1 MSPREHDV
9 RWRMDEIEG
18 RSLDEHRTLLRDLRN
33 GAELSIVEGRLV
45 RGPGYGS
52 ALPATRRALARTGA
66 ILRLRQR
73 NRYFVHASGVAGR
86 DGRAVVFVGES
97 GSGKSTL
104 AFALV
109 RAGWT
114 LLGDDGVVLE
124 PGSPDTIVHGWRS
137 PLLVSA
143 SLEDFFPEL
152 RGRTE
157 ATIPGDARRRSPW
170 HAEGAS
176 RATLGALVFI
186 TQASSG
192 RLCECGES
200 EALMLL
206 VRQSPWVLLG
216 DRFTRTHFTGL
227 RRIVASA
234 PLFSFSHGP
243 EELVRVAELFESA
256 LETILPGAIT

>member
-1 MSPREHDV
+1 M

-18 RSLDEHRTLLRDLRN
+18 SSVHEDSTLLRDLRS
-33 GAELSIVEGRLV
+33 GAELSVVEGRLV
-45 RGPGYGS
+45 RGVGYG
-52 ALPATRRALARTGA
+52 AAIPTARRALARTGA

-73 NRYFVHASGVAGR
+73 NRYFVHASGVADR
-86 DGRAVVFVGES
+86 RGRAVVFVGES

-124 PGSPDTIVHGWRS
+124 PGHPATIVHGWRS

-143 SLEDFFPEL
+143 SLAGFFPEL
-152 RGRTE
+152 QHQKH
-157 ATIPGDARRRSPW
+157 ATIPGDARRRMPWYVPGSP
-170 HAEGAS
+170 

-192 RLCECGES
+192 QLLECGES
-200 EALMLL
+200 DALMLL

-216 DRFTRTHFTGL
+216 DRFSREHFAGL
-227 RRIVASA
+227 RRIVASV

-243 EELVRVAELFESA
+243 EELARVAELFESA
-256 LETILPGAIT
+256 LAPALPGAIT

>member
-1 MSPREHDV
+1 MSPRKDET

-18 RSLDEHRTLLRDLRN
+18 RSVDEDSTLLRDLRS
-33 GAELSIVEGRLV
+33 GAELSVVEGRLV
-45 RGPGYGS
+45 RGLGYGT
-52 ALPATRRALARTGA
+52 AIPKTRRALARTGA

-73 NRYFVHASGVAGR
+73 NRYFVHASGVVDR
-86 DGRAVVFVGES
+86 SGRAVVFVGES

-124 PGSPDTIVHGWRS
+124 PGQPGTIVHAWRS

-143 SLEDFFPEL
+143 TLAGFFPEL
-152 RGRTE
+152 EDQHE
-157 ATIPGDARRRSPW
+157 ATIPGDARRRMPW
-170 HAEGAS
+170 HVDGSS
-176 RATLGALVFI
+176 RARLGALVFI
-186 TQASSG
+186 TQASNG
-192 RLCECGES
+192 ALRECGES
-200 EALMLL
+200 DALMLL

-216 DRFTRTHFTGL
+216 DRFSRAHFTGL

-243 EELVRVAELFESA
+243 QELVRVAELFESA
-256 LETILPGAIT
+256 LERVLPGAIT

>member
-1 MSPREHDV
+1 
-9 RWRMDEIEG
+9 MDEIEG
-18 RSLDEHRTLLRDLRN
+18 SSVAEDSTLLRDLRS
-33 GAELSIVEGRLV
+33 GAELCIVEGRLV
-45 RGPGYGS
+45 RGAGYG
-52 ALPATRRALARTGA
+52 AAIPTRRRALARTGA

-73 NRYFVHASGVAGR
+73 NRYFVHASGVVDR
-86 DGRAVVFVGES
+86 CGRAVVFVGES

-124 PGSPDTIVHGWRS
+124 PGHGDTIVHGWRS

-143 SLEDFFPEL
+143 SLARFFPEL
-152 RGRTE
+152 REQPE
-157 ATIPGDARRRSPW
+157 ATIPGDPRRRMPRYVERS
-170 HAEGAS
+170 S
-176 RATLGALVFI
+176 RAALGALVFI
-186 TQASSG
+186 TQASAG
-192 RLCECGES
+192 HLRTCGES
-200 EALMLL
+200 DALMLL

-216 DRFTRTHFTGL
+216 DRFSREHFTGL

-243 EELVRVAELFESA
+243 AELVRVAELFESA
-256 LETILPGAIT
+256 LAPTPPGALT

>member
-1 MSPREHDV
+1 V
-9 RWRMDEIEG
+9 RWWMDEIEG
-18 RSLDEHRTLLRDLRN
+18 RSVDDDRTLLRDLRN

-45 RGPGYGS
+45 RGSGYEA
-52 ALPATRRALARTGA
+52 ALPETRRALARTGA

-73 NRYFVHASGVAGR
+73 NRYFVHASGVVDP

-143 SLEDFFPEL
+143 ALADYFPEL
-152 RGRTE
+152 REPME

-170 HAEGAS
+170 HVKGS
-176 RATLGALVFI
+176 TRATLGALVFV
-186 TQASSG
+186 TQARNG

-216 DRFTRTHFTGL
+216 DRFTQSHFTGL

-256 LETILPGAIT
+256 LETILPGAII